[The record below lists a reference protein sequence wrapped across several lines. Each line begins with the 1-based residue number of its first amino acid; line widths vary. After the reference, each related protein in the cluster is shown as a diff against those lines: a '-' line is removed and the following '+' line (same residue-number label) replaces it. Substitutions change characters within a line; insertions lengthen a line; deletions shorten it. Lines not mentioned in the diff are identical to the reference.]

1 MFSSVLKLG
10 PTQTICLGPKQIV
23 WVPKLWGPNANFG
36 DSIQT
41 ICFAYR
47 KSPFCRDLVREV
59 SHSVLK
65 LGSSP
70 SPKLGSSKKVDEGVP
85 SQNPLELAFG
95 LVMLTRPNRV
105 RGLTKGLTA
114 LNP

>member
-1 MFSSVLKLG
+1 M
-10 PTQTICLGPKQIV
+10 
-23 WVPKLWGPNANFG
+23 
-36 DSIQT
+36 
-41 ICFAYR
+41 
-47 KSPFCRDLVREV
+47 REV

-95 LVMLTRPNRV
+95 LVILTRPNFV
-105 RGLTKGLTA
+105 RRLAKELTA
-114 LNP
+114 LNPQGRFRAKTQQFEYFKGFLLKAKT